1 MTHKGDYTQE
11 SIAQLQKELE
21 AAQSLLTSNPTQKQ
35 IDDMYN
41 QLQTTLN
48 QLVKVTVVPTPD
60 NNNKEPTN
68 HEQTNQN
75 QATPDKT
82 VQTADQNDFIVY
94 GSL

>member
-1 MTHKGDYTQE
+1 MICIT
-11 SIAQLQKELE
+11 
-21 AAQSLLTSNPTQKQ
+21 N
-35 IDDMYN
+35 
-41 QLQTTLN
+41 LQTTLN

-94 GSL
+94 GVIMTLTAAAFLFLKK